1 MRRMRRHYNYTSFD
15 ENDSDNSMSGYFLPG
30 QQNRDYDNVHSLR
43 KQHGFMSINDISR
56 KGALYRS
63 DETVYKSLGNEDND
77 KYRNQ
82 QDNHGGN
89 DDKERDD
96 DDDCYE
102 IVSDRY
108 LSPSKS
114 TSSFPT
120 GRVFLPKRFSDSD
133 IHNTRRGE
141 MSSKPIKK
149 KIVCKFCATSKQF
162 GSCPCPIH
170 LPTVQS
176 RYLRSIQDNT
186 RNAMTINVFRNGDYR
201 STPTMIHFSKANIC
215 SMEEIM
221 KIIDNFIRF
230 PVGYAYALYTLL
242 GDLIEDP
249 ADLEPYEMYVVVNNC
264 KKEFIPLEYGSKTPS
279 SLNVGRRRR
288 AFALAPFIRG

>member
-1 MRRMRRHYNYTSFD
+1 MRRMRRHYRYTTFD
-15 ENDSDNSMSGYFLPG
+15 ENDSEGDTSMSTYFLLG
-30 QQNRDYDNVHSLR
+30 QQNRDYDNIHSIR
-43 KQHGFMSINDISR
+43 KQHGFMSMNDLSR
-56 KGALYRS
+56 NDNMYRS
-63 DETVYKSLGNEDND
+63 DEMVYKSLRNDDHDNHH
-77 KYRNQ
+77 NQ
-82 QDNHGGN
+82 KDNHGGSE
-89 DDKERDD
+89 DKDD
-96 DDDCYE
+96 DDDGYE
-102 IVSDRY
+102 VVSDRY

-114 TSSFPT
+114 TSSFT
-120 GRVFLPKRFSDSD
+120 ERVTLPKRFSDLD
-133 IHNTRRGE
+133 IPNTRRAE
-141 MSSKPIKK
+141 MSPLRPIKK
-149 KIVCKFCATSKQF
+149 NVVCKFCASSKQF

-201 STPTMIHFSKANIC
+201 STPTMIHFSKFNVC

-242 GDLIEDP
+242 GDLIDDP

-264 KKEFIPLEYGSKTPS
+264 KKQFIPLEYGSKTPS
-279 SLNVGRRRR
+279 TLNVGKRRR

>member
-1 MRRMRRHYNYTSFD
+1 MRRMRRQYRYTNFD
-15 ENDSDNSMSGYFLPG
+15 ENDSDTSMSTYFLPG
-30 QQNRDYDNVHSLR
+30 QQNRDYDNINPLR

-56 KGALYRS
+56 KDNLYRS
-63 DETVYKSLGNEDND
+63 DEMVYKSLGNNDND
-77 KYRNQ
+77 KHHNPNHE
-82 QDNHGGN
+82 DNHGRNEEKDN
-89 DDKERDD
+89 DV
-96 DDDCYE
+96 YE
-102 IVSDRY
+102 VVSEKY

-114 TSSFPT
+114 TSSVPE
-120 GRVFLPKRFSDSD
+120 RVFLPKRFSDSD
-133 IHNTRRGE
+133 IPNTRRAE
-141 MSSKPIKK
+141 MSPLKPIKK
-149 KIVCKFCATSKQF
+149 KMLCKFCASSKEF

-186 RNAMTINVFRNGDYR
+186 RNAMTISVFRNGDYR
-201 STPTMIHFSKANIC
+201 STPTMIHFSKFNVC

-221 KIIDNFIRF
+221 KIIDQFIRF

-242 GDLIEDP
+242 GDLIDDP

-264 KKEFIPLEYGSKTPS
+264 KKQFIPLEYGSKTPS
-279 SLNVGRRRR
+279 SLNVGSRRR